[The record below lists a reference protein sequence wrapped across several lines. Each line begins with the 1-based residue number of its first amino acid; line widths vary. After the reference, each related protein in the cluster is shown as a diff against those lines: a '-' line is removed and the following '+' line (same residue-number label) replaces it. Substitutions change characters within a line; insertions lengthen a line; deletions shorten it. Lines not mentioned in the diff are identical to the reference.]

1 MTRPSDNGYRM
12 PAEWEP
18 HQRCWM
24 AWPCREE
31 LWGDGL
37 EAARDAYAEVA
48 RAIAA
53 FEPVTM
59 IANPRDVA
67 EVSLQLGPGI
77 ATFSQEH
84 DDSWMRDNGPTFLV
98 DSRSELAGV
107 DWKFNGWGGKY
118 EPHDLDDKVAEAV
131 IRHVQAELYKAPIVL
146 EGGSIHTDG
155 EGTLLTTE
163 QCLLNPNRN
172 SGMDRKQIEEVLQG
186 YLGVRKVV
194 WLGQGL
200 HNDETDGHVDN
211 LCCFVKPGVV
221 LLHACRDSSDPNNEV
236 YKDARARL
244 ENATDAQGRS
254 FEIVEIEQP
263 RPRKGRKGDKLAAS
277 YVNFYIANE
286 GVIVPAFDD
295 PRDEAAFDTISK
307 CFPDHD
313 VVQVL
318 AGDIVVGG
326 GGIHCITQQQPK
338 VD

>member
-37 EAARDAYAEVA
+37 EAARDAYGEVA

-131 IRHVQAELYKAPIVL
+131 IRYVQAELFKAPIVL

-172 SGMDRKQIEEVLQG
+172 PGIDRKQIEEVLQG

-200 HNDETDGHVDN
+200 YNDETDGHVDN
-211 LCCFVKPGVV
+211 LCCFVRPGVV
-221 LLHACRDSSDPNNEV
+221 LLHACRDSSDPNHEV

-263 RPRKGRKGDKLAAS
+263 RPRKGPKGDKLAAS

-286 GVIVPAFDD
+286 GVIIPAFDD
-295 PRDEAAFDTISK
+295 PRDEAAFDTIGK
-307 CFPDHD
+307 CFPDHK